1 MRYGLLA
8 ALLAAM
14 FIIQAVNA
22 PTVQANR
29 YCIRGGYCP
38 PGTCLKYYPFR
49 RVQYACNVAASCS
62 AANCPR

>member
-8 ALLAAM
+8 AVVAAL
-14 FIIQAVNA
+14 FVVQAVNA
-22 PTVQANR
+22 SAAQAFR

-38 PGTCLKYYPFR
+38 TGTCVKHNPFR
-49 RVQYACNVAASCS
+49 RVQYACNVANCA

>member
-14 FIIQAVNA
+14 VILQTVNA
-22 PTVQANR
+22 SQARR
-29 YCIRGGYCP
+29 YCVYGGYCP
-38 PGTCLKYYPFR
+38 AGTCLKYNPIR
-49 RVQYACNVAASCS
+49 RVQYACNVANCS